1 MTVPPKL
8 GCHLNAPITAFWATA
23 GPAPYSRGNIWTRSV
38 VHVGTSHPEKS
49 ECSVQIGFCSANG
62 YSLYAYFDTG
72 HYQSLRWLRSDVSA
86 WSEGS
91 FWPLAGL

>member
-49 ECSVQIGFCSANG
+49 VCSVQIGFCSANADARTAQ
-62 YSLYAYFDTG
+62 SIPPVQPFPRFRLELPVDFASSQFD
-72 HYQSLRWLRSDVSA
+72 
-86 WSEGS
+86 
-91 FWPLAGL
+91 